1 MFKLLLCFWM
11 TFLLVPS
18 PSAADGEAEE
28 GMTIIYPGQYFA
40 CAWEDA
46 YWGDAGVYW
55 EMLFPENPPFTYACI
70 YLGSFDQEF
79 GFYLDGTLMVRASSL
94 NLNPAQ
100 MYCNWFFEGTPERR
114 LIPYEGEPF
123 WMDAGGVGRDYSPRV
138 KREWMD
144 MGKGLSRLIIRVLD
158 HAASGEIAAGKA
170 AGDSDPDSL
179 DMVIIRGTD
188 GKTRILTPQDEGF
201 ETVEKLLECAYS
213 AYQDESVKDSAGY
226 IMKHYDVL
234 RGKTP
239 PAGGCPRK
247 ECFGINGSRFDW

>member
-1 MFKLLLCFWM
+1 MPIGVTPAFIGKCF
-11 TFLLVPS
+11 S
-18 PSAADGEAEE
+18 RK
-28 GMTIIYPGQYFA
+28 I
-40 CAWEDA
+40 
-46 YWGDAGVYW
+46 
-55 EMLFPENPPFTYACI
+55 PPFTYAFI

-144 MGKGLSRLIIRVLD
+144 MGKGLFRLIIRVLD

-179 DMVIIRGTD
+179 DMVIICGTD
-188 GKTRILTPQDEGF
+188 GKT
-201 ETVEKLLECAYS
+201 
-213 AYQDESVKDSAGY
+213 GY
-226 IMKHYDVL
+226 
-234 RGKTP
+234 
-239 PAGGCPRK
+239 
-247 ECFGINGSRFDW
+247 